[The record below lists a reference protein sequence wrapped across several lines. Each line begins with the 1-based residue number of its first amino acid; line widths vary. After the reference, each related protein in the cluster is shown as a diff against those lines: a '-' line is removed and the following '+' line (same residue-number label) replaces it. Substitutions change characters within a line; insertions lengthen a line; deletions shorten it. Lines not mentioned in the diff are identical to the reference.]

1 MEDLKLC
8 ESDYRFMRV
17 VWEHAPLPSG
27 ELVKLCAQKLGW
39 KKPTTYTVLRKLSE
53 RGFVKNE
60 DTVVTALIPK
70 ERVQVYQSERFVDRV
85 FEGSLPQFLVSFLGE
100 RGISTQEADELREI
114 IDRYAAP
121 GGGKKE

>member
-8 ESDYRFMRV
+8 ESDYRFMCV

-27 ELVKLCAQKLGW
+27 ELVKLCAEKLVW

-53 RGFVKNE
+53 RGFVKNV
-60 DTVVTALIPK
+60 DTVVTALISK
-70 ERVQVYQSERFVDRV
+70 EQVQVYQSERFVDRV

-100 RGISTQEADELREI
+100 RGISKQEADELREI
-114 IDRYAAP
+114 IDRYA
-121 GGGKKE
+121 KQEKEEKE

>member
-17 VWEHAPLPSG
+17 VWEYAPLPSG
-27 ELVKLCAQKLGW
+27 ELVKLCAEKLGW

-70 ERVQVYQSERFVDRV
+70 ERVQVYQSEHFVDRV
-85 FEGSLPQFLVSFLGE
+85 FEGSLPQFLVSFLGNRTLSE
-100 RGISTQEADELREI
+100 KEARELREI
-114 IDRYAAP
+114 IDRYANQE
-121 GGGKKE
+121 KKEKK

>member
-1 MEDLKLC
+1 VEDLKLC

-27 ELVKLCAQKLGW
+27 ELVKLCAEKLGW

-70 ERVQVYQSERFVDRV
+70 EQVQVYQSGRFVDRV
-85 FEGSLPQFLVSFLGE
+85 FEGSLPQFLVSFLGN
-100 RGISTQEADELREI
+100 RTISEKEARELREI
-114 IDRYAAP
+114 IDRYA
-121 GGGKKE
+121 GQEKGEKK